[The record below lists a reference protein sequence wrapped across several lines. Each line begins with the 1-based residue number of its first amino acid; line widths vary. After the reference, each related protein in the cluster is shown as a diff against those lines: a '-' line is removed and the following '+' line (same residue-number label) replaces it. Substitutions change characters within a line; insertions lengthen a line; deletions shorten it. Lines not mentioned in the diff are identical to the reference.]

1 MPVKDLYYNKY
12 LKYKNKYLNLQSQI
26 GGSPPELP
34 TPEPPEPSAPPEPPT
49 PPPPLSRQLSEY
61 ISCQGQEGTCW
72 AHATTRL
79 FIKLMLTFLSE
90 KLTKFSKELSEIN
103 CNHYYDTTK
112 CSNNE
117 TNIFD
122 CFLQIKKGKIYC
134 NSLEGNKKDTGW
146 SEQNLYALLFHFIF
160 STLVEQFG
168 RNNGAYDPQTTCLY
182 ILDYLK
188 YIKITKY
195 SIAITLGYDSTKYDD
210 LENEYFDKLIN
221 DLNEFF
227 KIIKTNLN
235 NKFFDP
241 IIYIYENSNETK
253 MVASIYDY
261 YYSSKNFKSNANDYE
276 IIASKRLSFKE
287 KYDKKNPFS
296 SKIENLNPKYTTEH
310 NLKKFTKTTNL
321 KQTMEYV
328 LDNDKPYYVILL
340 RRKHVV
346 IITHYSKDK
355 DNEDNIFLHIKNS
368 WGIQSCEKTS
378 KWCDLINHNGI
389 SIKLLDED
397 TTPYSI
403 IFFYPYT
410 FTKDQEKTIKEMY
423 NPKNTQLTFRK
434 SEINYDKIKEIVY
447 GLIQTTTVTIDLILS
462 DCNIGDMEAIAISDA
477 LVINRTLQ
485 KLTLRQNRI
494 SEIGANAIAKA
505 LKINNILS
513 SLILGQNN
521 IGDRGATTIADGL
534 RKNGTLKILILDANK
549 ISDIGAKAI
558 AEALK
563 TNTTLTQL
571 MLSDNNI
578 GDDGAIT
585 IAEALKTNI
594 TLTQLILGTNKI
606 NDIGAK
612 AIAEAWNT
620 NETLTQLIL
629 TNNNIGNAGATSL
642 LDVLKIKKE
651 LKIKLYLDNNK
662 LISPK
667 TKITTDTR
675 IHFE

>member
-1 MPVKDLYYNKY
+1 MSVNNLYYKKY
-12 LKYKNKYLNLQSQI
+12 LKYKDKFLNLQSQI
-26 GGSPPELP
+26 GGSPPL
-34 TPEPPEPSAPPEPPT
+34 
-49 PPPPLSRQLSEY
+49 LRQHSKY
-61 ISCQGQEGTCW
+61 ISCQGNEETCW

-90 KLTKFSKELSEIN
+90 KLTKFSKELREID

-122 CFLQIKKGKIYC
+122 CFLQIKKGKIDC
-134 NSLEGNKKDTGW
+134 NSLEGNKKDNRW

-168 RNNGAYDPQTTCLY
+168 RNKGTYDPQTTCLY

-210 LENEYFDKLIN
+210 LENKYFDKLIN

-227 KIIKTNLN
+227 NIIKTNLN
-235 NKFFDP
+235 NKSFDP

-261 YYSSKNFKSNANDYE
+261 YYSSKNFECYANDYK
-276 IIASKRLSFKE
+276 IIASESLSFKE

-310 NLKKFTKTTNL
+310 NLKKLINTADLLLTIKH
-321 KQTMEYV
+321 V
-328 LDNDKPYYVILL
+328 LNKPYYVLFL
-340 RRKHVV
+340 TAKHVI
-346 IITHYSKDK
+346 IITHYSDSDK
-355 DNEDNIFLHIKNS
+355 GDDTFLHIKNS
-368 WGIQSCEKTS
+368 WGIHSCEKTS
-378 KWCDLINHNGI
+378 EWCNLIQGNTI
-389 SIKLLDED
+389 SINSLYKY
-397 TTPYSI
+397 TSPYTF

-410 FTKDQEKTIKEMY
+410 FTEDQEEKINEMY
-423 NPKNTQLTFRK
+423 NPKNTQLTFSK

-447 GLIQTTTVTIDLILS
+447 GLIHTTVTIDLILS

-505 LKINNILS
+505 LKINNILR

-629 TNNNIGNAGATSL
+629 SDNNIGDNGATSL
-642 LDVLKIKKE
+642 VNVLIIKKE
-651 LKIKLYLDNNK
+651 PEIKLYLNNNK
-662 LISPK
+662 LISSK
-667 TKITTDTR
+667 TKITKDTR
-675 IHFE
+675 IHFK